1 MESHGSIFSKCY
13 SFAVFSQ
20 GVTVIAEGE
29 HLCMKM
35 RGVRN
40 NSTII
45 TIANRGL
52 VEQNDARAHL
62 LALIYDSKPKIHTV

>member
-1 MESHGSIFSKCY
+1 
-13 SFAVFSQ
+13 
-20 GVTVIAEGE
+20 VIAEGE

-52 VEQNDARAHL
+52 VDQNDARAHL